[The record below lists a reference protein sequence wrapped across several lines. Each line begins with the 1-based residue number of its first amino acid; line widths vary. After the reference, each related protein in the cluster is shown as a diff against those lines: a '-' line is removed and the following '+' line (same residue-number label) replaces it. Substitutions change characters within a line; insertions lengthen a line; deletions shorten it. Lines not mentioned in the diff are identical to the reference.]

1 MIDDDEIRI
10 ITIAVVIVIV
20 TVIQGQDPEVAPDHE
35 TKGGQEM
42 IENNVETVEIDIITA
57 VAIEIVTV
65 IPDQEVVHG
74 TTESQRTIAIIDEIV
89 EIEMIIIT
97 MIVTKII
104 EGVGIVGETKEVVI
118 IKTEVDKISVVL
130 LHRYSLIATTKTH
143 HNMKS
148 KNIFVKNQN

>member
-1 MIDDDEIRI
+1 
-10 ITIAVVIVIV
+10 
-20 TVIQGQDPEVAPDHE
+20 
-35 TKGGQEM
+35 M

-104 EGVGIVGETKEVVI
+104 EGGVGIVGETKEVVI

-148 KNIFVKNQN
+148 KNISVKNPN